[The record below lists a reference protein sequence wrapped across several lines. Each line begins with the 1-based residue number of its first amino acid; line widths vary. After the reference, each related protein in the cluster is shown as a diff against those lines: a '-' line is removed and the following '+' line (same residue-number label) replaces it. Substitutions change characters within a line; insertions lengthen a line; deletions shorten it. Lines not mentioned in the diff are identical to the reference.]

1 MSTRCLDCRSL
12 ASPGKPRCPQHE
24 LAARRRRGN
33 ISNTT
38 RQAVLARAL
47 YRCER
52 CNVALTTAPGPRQA
66 HIDHRKP
73 IAAGGTNIESNLQAL
88 CRACNLTK
96 GARAG

>member
-1 MSTRCLDCRSL
+1 MSTRCLDCGSL

-73 IAAGGTNIESNLQAL
+73 VAAGGTNTETNLQAL

-96 GARAG
+96 GARA